1 MEQAIKSLALKM
13 KNLDYSK
20 PAHTKIPVKFKF
32 LAVRSLQTGLGKDNP
47 DYTDYKYWKE
57 KGWIDKMRPWK

>member
-1 MEQAIKSLALKM
+1 MEQAIKSLAFKM

-20 PAHTKIPVKFKF
+20 PAHTKLPVKFKF

-57 KGWIDKMRPWK
+57 KGWIEKKRPWK